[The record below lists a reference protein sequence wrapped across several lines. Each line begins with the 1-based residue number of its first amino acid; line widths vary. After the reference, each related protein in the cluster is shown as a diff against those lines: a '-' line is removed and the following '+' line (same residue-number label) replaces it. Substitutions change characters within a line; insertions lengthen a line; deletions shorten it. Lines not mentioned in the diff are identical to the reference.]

1 MALEDSAK
9 INLALKKIQGKAQTS
24 NQKDVY
30 NESLGSNVSIG
41 ADTIFGESIPTY
53 QSASFYDIVGGK
65 LEKIRFSVSPI
76 AGTKDDS
83 GLFQGF
89 ELKLPDDYESNS
101 SNTKAGTGN
110 YVDGKVLNS
119 TNGTLQ
125 LIPPSFGNGF
135 TVKAYHESGGVT
147 EITPLDARDWVL
159 DYFNGVYFQQDPPSN
174 TALNPAY
181 IDGYLYIGDY
191 VDELITAGGGSGDAT
206 GQGPINAIQ
215 IHTGSGGIS
224 GSADFT
230 FDPNNN
236 VVELSGNLHI
246 SGNITAHTFD
256 IIHTDITEIEAS
268 GSTTFG
274 DSNDDLHVRTGSF
287 AVMSSSAEQF
297 KVDSLNNVTSI
308 NTGLILNRITTA
320 VNYTIEKSNY
330 IIGVDS
336 TSNSITV
343 TLPDASTLSS
353 GHAFI
358 VKDEGGA
365 AFTNNITISAS
376 GSQLINSSNTA
387 VLEVPYSSI
396 QLYCNGTNKFFIF
409 QLFVTIWKP
418 IYEV

>member
-41 ADTIFGESIPTY
+41 ADTIFGESIPAY
-53 QSASFYDIVGGK
+53 QSASFYDIIGGK
-65 LEKIRFSVSPI
+65 LEKIRFSVAPI
-76 AGTKDDS
+76 AGTKDES

-89 ELKLPDDYESNS
+89 ELKLPSDYESNS

-110 YVDGKVLNS
+110 YVNGKVLNS

-135 TVKAYHESGGVT
+135 TVKAYHTSSGTT
-147 EITPLDARDWVL
+147 EITPLDERDWVL

-174 TALNPAY
+174 TALNPVY

-191 VDELITAGGGSGDAT
+191 VDELIAAGGGGDAS

-224 GSADFT
+224 GSADFR
-230 FDPNNN
+230 FDPSTSE
-236 VVELSGNLHI
+236 VQLSGNLII

-256 IIHTDITEIEAS
+256 IIHTDIIEVDAS
-268 GSTTFG
+268 GSTKFG
-274 DSNDDLHVRTGSF
+274 DSNDDTHIRTGSF
-287 AVMSSSAEQF
+287 SVMSSSAEQF
-297 KVDSLNNVTSI
+297 NVDVINKVTSI
-308 NTGLILNRITTA
+308 NTGMVFNRVSTA
-320 VNYTIEKSNY
+320 VNYTVKKSNY

-336 TSNSITV
+336 TSNPVTV
-343 TLPDASTLSS
+343 TLPDASTLADGQS
-353 GHAFI
+353 FI
-358 VKDEGGA
+358 VKDEGGS
-365 AFTNNITISAS
+365 AFNNNITISAS

-409 QLFVTIWKP
+409 
-418 IYEV
+418 

>member
-41 ADTIFGESIPTY
+41 ADTIFGESIPAY
-53 QSASFYDIVGGK
+53 QSASFYSIVGGK
-65 LEKIRFSVSPI
+65 VEKIRFSVNAI
-76 AGTKDDS
+76 AGTKDDA

-101 SNTKAGTGN
+101 SNPKAGTGN
-110 YVDGKVLNS
+110 FTNGKVLNS

-125 LIPPSFGNGF
+125 IIPPSFGNGY
-135 TVKAYHESGGVT
+135 TAKAHHTSSGVV
-147 EITPLDARDWVL
+147 EITPLDERDWVL

-174 TALNPAY
+174 TTLNPVY

-191 VDELITAGGGSGDAT
+191 VDELIAAGAGSGDAT
-206 GQGPINAIQ
+206 GQGPINSIQ

-224 GSADFT
+224 GSANFT
-230 FDPNNN
+230 YDPSTN
-236 VVELSGNLHI
+236 VVELSGNLVI
-246 SGNITAHTFD
+246 SGNIQAHTFD
-256 IIHTDITEIEAS
+256 IIHTDITEIDAS

-274 DSNDDLHVRTGSF
+274 NSNDDLHIRTGSF
-287 AVMSSSAEQF
+287 SVMSSSGEQF
-297 KVDSLNNVTSI
+297 KVDVINKVTSI
-308 NTGLILNRITTA
+308 NTGVVLNRISTST
-320 VNYTIEKSNY
+320 NYTALKSNY

-336 TSNSITV
+336 TSNPV
-343 TLPDASTLSS
+343 TIILPDASTLSN

-365 AFTNNITISAS
+365 VSSNSITISAS
-376 GSQLINSSNTA
+376 GSQQIDSVNSI

-396 QLYCNGTNKFFIF
+396 QLYCNGTSKFFVF
-409 QLFVTIWKP
+409 
-418 IYEV
+418 

>member
-41 ADTIFGESIPTY
+41 ADTIFGESIPAY
-53 QSASFYDIVGGK
+53 QSASFYDIIGGK

-89 ELKLPDDYESNS
+89 ELKLPSDYESNS

-110 YVDGKVLNS
+110 YINGKTLNS

-135 TVKAYHESGGVT
+135 TVKTYHTSSGTT
-147 EITPLDARDWVL
+147 EITPLDERDWVL

-174 TALNPAY
+174 AALNPAY
-181 IDGYLYIGDY
+181 VDGYLYIGDY
-191 VDELITAGGGSGDAT
+191 VDELIATGGGGS
-206 GQGPINAIQ
+206 GQGPINAVQ

-224 GSADFT
+224 GSANFR
-230 FDPNNN
+230 FDPSTSE
-236 VVELSGNLHI
+236 VQLSGNLII

-256 IIHTDITEIEAS
+256 IIHTDIIEIDTS
-268 GSTTFG
+268 GSTKFG
-274 DSNDDLHVRTGSF
+274 DSNDDTHIRTGSF
-287 AVMSSSAEQF
+287 SVMSSSAEQF
-297 KVDSLNNVTSI
+297 GVDVLNKITSI
-308 NTGLILNRITTA
+308 NTGIVFNRVTTT
-320 VNYTIEKSNY
+320 VDYTIKKSNY

-336 TSNSITV
+336 TSSPVTV
-343 TLPDASTLSS
+343 TLPDASTLPDGQS
-353 GHAFI
+353 FI
-358 VKDEGGA
+358 VKDEGGS
-365 AFTNNITISAS
+365 AFNNSITISAS

-387 VLEVPYSSI
+387 VLQVPYSSI
-396 QLYCNGTNKFFIF
+396 QLYCNGANKFFIF
-409 QLFVTIWKP
+409 
-418 IYEV
+418 

>member
-41 ADTIFGESIPTY
+41 ADTIFGESIPAY
-53 QSASFYDIVGGK
+53 QSASFYSIVGGK
-65 LEKIRFSVSPI
+65 VEKIRFSVNAI
-76 AGTKDDS
+76 AGTKDDA

-101 SNTKAGTGN
+101 SNPKAGTGN
-110 YVDGKVLNS
+110 FTNGKVLNS

-125 LIPPSFGNGF
+125 IIPPSFGNGY
-135 TVKAYHESGGVT
+135 TAKAHHTSSGVV
-147 EITPLDARDWVL
+147 EITPLDERDWVL

-174 TALNPAY
+174 TALNPVY

-191 VDELITAGGGSGDAT
+191 VDELITAGAGSGDAT
-206 GQGPINAIQ
+206 GQGPINSIQ

-224 GSADFT
+224 GSANFT
-230 FDPNNN
+230 YDPSTN
-236 VVELSGNLHI
+236 VVELSGNLVI
-246 SGNITAHTFD
+246 SGNIQAHTFD
-256 IIHTDITEIEAS
+256 IIHTDITEIDAS

-274 DSNDDLHVRTGSF
+274 NSNDDLHIRTGSF
-287 AVMSSSAEQF
+287 SVMSSSGEQF
-297 KVDSLNNVTSI
+297 KVDVVNKVTSI
-308 NTGLILNRITTA
+308 NTGVVLNRISTST
-320 VNYTIEKSNY
+320 NYTALKSNY

-336 TSNSITV
+336 TNNPVTI

-365 AFTNNITISAS
+365 VSSNSITISAS
-376 GSQLINSSNTA
+376 GSQQIDSVNSI

-396 QLYCNGTNKFFIF
+396 QLYCNGTSKFFVF
-409 QLFVTIWKP
+409 
-418 IYEV
+418 

>member
-41 ADTIFGESIPTY
+41 ADTIFGESIPAY
-53 QSASFYDIVGGK
+53 QSASFYSIVGGK
-65 LEKIRFSVSPI
+65 VEKIRFSVNAI
-76 AGTKDDS
+76 AGTKDDA

-101 SNTKAGTGN
+101 SNPKAGTGN
-110 YVDGKVLNS
+110 FTNGKVLNS

-125 LIPPSFGNGF
+125 IIPPSFGNGY
-135 TVKAYHESGGVT
+135 TAKAHHTSSGVV
-147 EITPLDARDWVL
+147 EITPLDERDWVL

-174 TALNPAY
+174 TALNPVY

-191 VDELITAGGGSGDAT
+191 VDELIAAGAGSGDAT
-206 GQGPINAIQ
+206 GQGPINSIQ

-224 GSADFT
+224 GSANFT
-230 FDPNNN
+230 YDPSTN
-236 VVELSGNLHI
+236 VVELSGNLVI
-246 SGNITAHTFD
+246 SGNIQAHTFD
-256 IIHTDITEIEAS
+256 IIHTDITEIDAS

-274 DSNDDLHVRTGSF
+274 NSNDDLHIRTGSF
-287 AVMSSSAEQF
+287 SVMSSSGEQF
-297 KVDSLNNVTSI
+297 KVDVINKVTSI
-308 NTGLILNRITTA
+308 NTGVVLNRISTTT
-320 VNYTIEKSNY
+320 NYTALKSNY

-336 TSNSITV
+336 TSNPVTI
-343 TLPDASTLSS
+343 TLPDASTLSN

-365 AFTNNITISAS
+365 VSSNSITISAS
-376 GSQLINSSNTA
+376 GSQQIDSVNSI

-396 QLYCNGTNKFFIF
+396 QLYCNGTSKFFVF
-409 QLFVTIWKP
+409 
-418 IYEV
+418 

>member
-41 ADTIFGESIPTY
+41 ADTVFGQSIPAY
-53 QSASFYDIVGGK
+53 QSASFYDIIGGK
-65 LEKIRFSVSPI
+65 LEKLRFSVSPI

-89 ELKLPDDYESNS
+89 ELRLPDDYESNS

-110 YVDGKVLNS
+110 YTNSKVLNS
-119 TNGTLQ
+119 ANGTLQ

-135 TVKAYHESGGVT
+135 TVKTYHTSSGTT
-147 EITPLDARDWVL
+147 EITALDERDWVL

-174 TALNPAY
+174 IDYNPAY
-181 IDGYLYIGDY
+181 VDGYLYIGDY
-191 VDELITAGGGSGDAT
+191 VDELISAGGGGSAT

-224 GSADFT
+224 GSANFSY
-230 FDPNNN
+230 DPSSNI
-236 VVELSGNLHI
+236 VHLSGNLII

-256 IIHTDITEIEAS
+256 IIHTDIIEIDAS
-268 GSTTFG
+268 GSTFFG
-274 DSNDDLHVRTGSF
+274 NSNDDVHVRTGSLSI
-287 AVMSSSAEQF
+287 MSSSGEQF
-297 KVDSLNNVTSI
+297 GVDVENKITTI
-308 NTGLILNRITTA
+308 NTGIVLNRITTA
-320 VNYTIEKSNY
+320 VNYTAKKSNY

-336 TSNSITV
+336 TSNPVTV
-343 TLPDASTLSS
+343 TLPDAATLTS
-353 GHAFI
+353 GHAFV

-365 AFTNNITISAS
+365 AFSNNITISAS
-376 GSQLINSSNTA
+376 GSQKINNSNTA

-396 QLYCNGTNKFFIF
+396 QLYCNGTSGFFIF
-409 QLFVTIWKP
+409 
-418 IYEV
+418 

>member
-41 ADTIFGESIPTY
+41 ADTIFGESIPAY
-53 QSASFYDIVGGK
+53 QSASFYSIVGGK
-65 LEKIRFSVSPI
+65 VEKIRFSVNAI
-76 AGTKDDS
+76 AGTKDDA

-101 SNTKAGTGN
+101 SNPKAGTGN
-110 YVDGKVLNS
+110 FTNGKVLNS

-125 LIPPSFGNGF
+125 IIPPSFGNGY
-135 TVKAYHESGGVT
+135 TAKAHHTSSGVV
-147 EITPLDARDWVL
+147 EITPLDERDWVL

-174 TALNPAY
+174 TALNPVY

-191 VDELITAGGGSGDAT
+191 VDELIAAGAGSGDAT
-206 GQGPINAIQ
+206 GQGPINSIQ

-224 GSADFT
+224 GSANFT
-230 FDPNNN
+230 YDPSTN
-236 VVELSGNLHI
+236 VVELSGNLVI
-246 SGNITAHTFD
+246 SGNIQAHTFD
-256 IIHTDITEIEAS
+256 IIHTDITEIDAS

-274 DSNDDLHVRTGSF
+274 NSNDDLHIRTGSF
-287 AVMSSSAEQF
+287 SVMSSSGEQF
-297 KVDSLNNVTSI
+297 KVDVINKVTSI
-308 NTGLILNRITTA
+308 NTGVVLNRISTST
-320 VNYTIEKSNY
+320 NYTALKSNY

-336 TSNSITV
+336 TSNPVTI
-343 TLPDASTLSS
+343 TLPDASTLSN

-365 AFTNNITISAS
+365 AFSNSITISAS
-376 GSQLINSSNTA
+376 GSQQIDSVNSI

-396 QLYCNGTNKFFIF
+396 QLYCNGTSKFFVF
-409 QLFVTIWKP
+409 
-418 IYEV
+418 

>member
-41 ADTIFGESIPTY
+41 ADTIFGESIPAY
-53 QSASFYDIVGGK
+53 QSASFYSIVGGK
-65 LEKIRFSVSPI
+65 VEKIRFSVNAI
-76 AGTKDDS
+76 AGTKDDA

-101 SNTKAGTGN
+101 SNPKAGTGN
-110 YVDGKVLNS
+110 FTNGKVLNS

-125 LIPPSFGNGF
+125 IIPPSFGNGY
-135 TVKAYHESGGVT
+135 TAKAHHTSSGVV
-147 EITPLDARDWVL
+147 EITPLDERDWVL

-174 TALNPAY
+174 TALNPVY

-191 VDELITAGGGSGDAT
+191 VDELIAAGAGSGDAT
-206 GQGPINAIQ
+206 GQGPINSIQ

-224 GSADFT
+224 GSANFT
-230 FDPNNN
+230 YDPSTN
-236 VVELSGNLHI
+236 VVELSGNLVI
-246 SGNITAHTFD
+246 SGNIQAHTFD
-256 IIHTDITEIEAS
+256 IIHTDITEIDAS

-274 DSNDDLHVRTGSF
+274 NSNDDLHIRTGSF
-287 AVMSSSAEQF
+287 SVMSSSGEQF
-297 KVDSLNNVTSI
+297 KVDVINKVTSI
-308 NTGLILNRITTA
+308 NTGVVLNRISTTT
-320 VNYTIEKSNY
+320 NYTALKSNY

-336 TSNSITV
+336 TNNPVTI
-343 TLPDASTLSS
+343 TLPDASTLSN

-365 AFTNNITISAS
+365 VSSNSITISAS
-376 GSQLINSSNTA
+376 GSQQIDSVNSI

-396 QLYCNGTNKFFIF
+396 QLYCNGTSKFFVF
-409 QLFVTIWKP
+409 
-418 IYEV
+418 

>member
-41 ADTIFGESIPTY
+41 ADTIFGESIPAY

-76 AGTKDDS
+76 AGTKDEN

-110 YVDGKVLNS
+110 YVNGKVLNS

-135 TVKAYHESGGVT
+135 TVKAYHTSGGTT

-174 TALNPAY
+174 TALNPSY

-191 VDELITAGGGSGDAT
+191 VDELITAGAGSGDAT

-224 GSADFT
+224 GSANFT
-230 FDPNNN
+230 FDPANSI
-236 VVELSGNLHI
+236 VELSGNLHI

-256 IIHTDITEIEAS
+256 IIHTDITEVDAS
-268 GSTTFG
+268 GSTNFG
-274 DSNDDLHVRTGSF
+274 DSNDDNHIRTGSF
-287 AVMSSSAEQF
+287 AIMSSSAEQF
-297 KVDSLNNVTSI
+297 KIDVINNVTSV
-308 NTGLILNRITTA
+308 NTGMVFNRVFTTT
-320 VNYTIEKSNY
+320 NYTVKKSNY
-330 IIGVDS
+330 LVGVDS
-336 TSNSITV
+336 TSNPVTI

-353 GHAFI
+353 GQVFI
-358 VKDEGGA
+358 VKDEGGSVL
-365 AFTNNITISAS
+365 TNTITISAS
-376 GSQLINSSNTA
+376 NSQQIDGINST
-387 VLEVPYSSI
+387 VLDVPYSAI
-396 QLYCNGTNKFFIF
+396 QLYCNGVGKFFIF
-409 QLFVTIWKP
+409 
-418 IYEV
+418 

>member
-41 ADTIFGESIPTY
+41 ADTIFGESIPAY
-53 QSASFYDIVGGK
+53 QSASFYSIVGGK
-65 LEKIRFSVSPI
+65 VEKIRFSVNAI
-76 AGTKDDS
+76 AGTKDDA

-101 SNTKAGTGN
+101 SNPKAGTGN
-110 YVDGKVLNS
+110 FTNGKVLNS

-125 LIPPSFGNGF
+125 IIPPSFGNGY
-135 TVKAYHESGGVT
+135 TAKAHHTSSGVV
-147 EITPLDARDWVL
+147 EITPLDERDWVL

-174 TALNPAY
+174 TALNPVY

-191 VDELITAGGGSGDAT
+191 VDELITAGAGTGDAT
-206 GQGPINAIQ
+206 GQGPINSIQ

-224 GSADFT
+224 GSANFT
-230 FDPNNN
+230 YDPSTN
-236 VVELSGNLHI
+236 VVELSGNLVI
-246 SGNITAHTFD
+246 SGNIQAHTFD
-256 IIHTDITEIEAS
+256 IIHTDITEIDAS

-274 DSNDDLHVRTGSF
+274 NSNDDLHIRTGSF
-287 AVMSSSAEQF
+287 SVMSSSGEQF
-297 KVDSLNNVTSI
+297 KVDVINKVTSI
-308 NTGLILNRITTA
+308 NTGVVLNRISTTT
-320 VNYTIEKSNY
+320 NYTALKSNY

-336 TSNSITV
+336 TNNPVTI
-343 TLPDASTLSS
+343 TLPDASTLSN

-365 AFTNNITISAS
+365 VSSNSITISAS
-376 GSQLINSSNTA
+376 GSQQIDSVNSI

-396 QLYCNGTNKFFIF
+396 QLYCNGTSKFFVF
-409 QLFVTIWKP
+409 
-418 IYEV
+418 